1 MNLSYWERTSFFK
14 DYDHCIVG
22 AGIVGLFAALRL
34 KEVTPEA
41 NICVLER
48 SVIPDGASTKNAGFA
63 CFGSLSELIEQ
74 KKKSSEEELCN
85 LVAKRWAGLNKMR
98 LVLGDDVIDFKN
110 WGGYELFSE
119 KDKAV
124 WEECVSQLPY
134 FNTILKDVIEGA
146 ENVYQHADH
155 KISEFGFHSVE
166 HLIYNPYEAQI
177 HSGKMMEAL
186 IKKCRAQGVQL
197 FFGAEVKKINQE
209 EKFVNIELVNFEL
222 KTKNVIVCTNAF
234 ATELLPALDL
244 EPGRGQVF
252 VTNKIENLKLKGT
265 FHYDAGY
272 FYFRNIEDR
281 ILIGGGRN
289 INFEKEKTTEFGIT
303 EEVKNEITRLMNEV
317 ILPNTAW
324 KFDMEWSGIMAFGKE
339 LSPIVKQ
346 VSENIFCAVRCN
358 GMGVAIGSVI
368 GEEIA
373 DMCIKN
379 S

>member
-14 DYDHCIVG
+14 DYDYCIVG
-22 AGIVGLFAALRL
+22 AGIVGLFAALRI

-74 KKKSSEEELCN
+74 KKKSSEAELCS
-85 LVAKRWAGLNKMR
+85 LVAKRWAGLKKMR
-98 LVLGDDVIDFKN
+98 AVLGDDVIDFKN
-110 WGGYELFSE
+110 WGGYELFTE
-119 KDKAV
+119 KDKSV
-124 WEECVSQLPY
+124 WEECIRQMPY
-134 FNTILKDVIEGA
+134 FNTILKDIIEGA
-146 ENVYQHADH
+146 ENVYQDADR
-155 KISEFGFHSVE
+155 KISEFGFQSVE

-186 IKKCRAQGVQL
+186 IKKCREQNVQL

-209 EKFVNIELVNFEL
+209 EKVASIELNNFEL

-234 ATELLPALDL
+234 ATELLPVLDL

-281 ILIGGGRN
+281 VLIGGGRN
-289 INFEKEKTTEFGIT
+289 LNFEKEKTTEFGIT
-303 EEVKNEITRLMNEV
+303 EEVKSEITRLMNEV
-317 ILPNTAW
+317 ILPNTDW
-324 KFDMEWSGIMAFGKE
+324 NFEMEWSGIMAFGKE
-339 LSPIVKQ
+339 LSPIVQQ
-346 VSENIFCAVRCN
+346 VSTNIYCAVRCN

-373 DMCIKN
+373 DLCIKN